1 MRGLIMATMVTAGL
15 TGAAQAD
22 ETVLARE
29 QIDGLL
35 TGNTAYVDIPAGGTA
50 PMYFGSDGRAA
61 ATLPNGTTLVGSW
74 RLGHHG
80 YCVDWDNGPQ
90 NSCTR
95 LHRGNGVIAMVDAA
109 DGSVRGQLARLV
121 PGNPESL

>member
-1 MRGLIMATMVTAGL
+1 MRGLIMATMVTAAL

-50 PMYFGSDGRAA
+50 PMYFGSDGRVA
-61 ATLPNGTTLVGSW
+61 ATLPNGASLVGTW

-95 LHRGNGVIAMVDAA
+95 LHRGNGIIAMVDAA